1 MWKWRK
7 QTEIKWRTAWL
18 YSVCI
23 YTGVYSIYTDHA
35 LEYTENSVA
44 CSIIHG
50 VMSLVSI
57 LEGRCSCSLYQD
69 SPSCESDAQL
79 WWRLCQCCC
88 STRSSNCSGSDQ
100 FRPTSASRLHPALF
114 SQWLSG
120 VLHNPI
126 VVHVSWLINYSFK
139 SPTLQSFNFQLS
151 FDPWELI
158 CPWWM

>member
-1 MWKWRK
+1 MNDSHTTVVTKYFAK
-7 QTEIKWRTAWL
+7 ITILFLQCIKTKL
-18 YSVCI
+18 LLLFLQCKTKLLLHDSI
-23 YTGVYSIYTDHA
+23 VYASTQGSTLYTDHA

-100 FRPTSASRLHPALF
+100 CRPTSASRLHPALF

-120 VLHNPI
+120 VLHNAI
-126 VVHVSWLINYSFK
+126 VVHVS
-139 SPTLQSFNFQLS
+139 
-151 FDPWELI
+151 
-158 CPWWM
+158 